1 MLKMLWLQ
9 AKPDAGKLVIGT
21 IALLIASTTNLLVVC
36 LSSLHLLSSYFYMML
51 ISEVCLLFWLQP
63 KFGGMIIDI
72 VSRDAKTPEQQ
83 SESILAVRNA
93 VIIILLIVV
102 VG

>member
-1 MLKMLWLQ
+1 LIDGLYEEVSQNEGLKC
-9 AKPDAGKLVIGT
+9 A
-21 IALLIASTTNLLVVC
+21 
-36 LSSLHLLSSYFYMML
+36 
-51 ISEVCLLFWLQP
+51 LFWLQP

-72 VSRDAKTPEQQ
+72 VSRDVKTPEQQ

-93 VIIILLIVV
+93 VIVILLIVV

>member
-1 MLKMLWLQ
+1 M
-9 AKPDAGKLVIGT
+9 
-21 IALLIASTTNLLVVC
+21 LVV
-36 LSSLHLLSSYFYMML
+36 LVS
-51 ISEVCLLFWLQP
+51 QP